1 MTQRERKEI
10 IQINGLSILMGMALI
25 ANLLIVGFVYRYHGY
40 QLYQEEKA
48 HNQRMSALYKKER
61 DLKEDI
67 VRLEGV
73 KSWNE
78 SRFAS
83 LIEDIVEK

>member
-1 MTQRERKEI
+1 MAEQERKEI

-40 QLYQEEKA
+40 QLYLEEKA
-48 HNQRMSALYKKER
+48 HNQRMKVLYKKEH
-61 DLKEDI
+61 DIKEDI
-67 VRLEGV
+67 IKLEGV

-78 SRFAS
+78 SKYAS
-83 LIEDIVEK
+83 LIQDLVEN